1 MAEFVPERTSP
12 EPLADQVYRWMLGNI
27 TGGVWPPN
35 LQLRAENDLAAEL
48 GVNRGT
54 LRRALRR
61 LADEGLLVQVH
72 GKGTFVR
79 GKRLEGS
86 LAQSL
91 LSFAEALEL
100 QGVAYETQVLEARV
114 DRAEARVAGL
124 LGLAAE
130 EPVFHLSR
138 VRRVSGTAVMFVKNR
153 LPLRACPG
161 LQEVD
166 FSRERLFDALE
177 RELGQPLR
185 WAKRTFEARA
195 ASDAI
200 ASALALEVGEP
211 VMYIEQVTYAGDDKP
226 IECSDVWIPGSR
238 FALSA
243 VVTRSSNWEAQLLGT
258 TGQQVAP

>member
-100 QGVAYETQVLEARV
+100 QGSPTRHRCL
-114 DRAEARVAGL
+114 
-124 LGLAAE
+124 
-130 EPVFHLSR
+130 
-138 VRRVSGTAVMFVKNR
+138 RRVWIGRRRGSPGCSASPQRNLSFTSPGFGAS
-153 LPLRACPG
+153 RAP
-161 LQEVD
+161 
-166 FSRERLFDALE
+166 R
-177 RELGQPLR
+177 
-185 WAKRTFEARA
+185 
-195 ASDAI
+195 
-200 ASALALEVGEP
+200 
-211 VMYIEQVTYAGDDKP
+211 
-226 IECSDVWIPGSR
+226 
-238 FALSA
+238 
-243 VVTRSSNWEAQLLGT
+243 
-258 TGQQVAP
+258 